1 MFAINPQLGNWGQG
15 ILGKQILSSRNMWFL
30 LEKIK
35 FWLITLK
42 NCHILYQKRK
52 TIDYKR
58 RFFCTIIMN
67 STYRQSV

>member
-42 NCHILYQKRK
+42 IV
-52 TIDYKR
+52 I
-58 RFFCTIIMN
+58 FFIKN
-67 STYRQSV
+67 GKP